1 MEAFLSRFKDIFDPG
16 TIETFRGPASLYG
29 GFLVGFL
36 WGITMQ
42 KGRVCKYDVVSSLF
56 RFQDFTIFRVG
67 TWVILTGMLLIFT
80 FKDLGLAELYVPKTV
95 MLPQLLGGLLF
106 GAAVAINGYCPGTA
120 AVALGEGSLDA
131 IPSIAGMIAGS
142 VIYAEFFHDMWQNT
156 FLKIGDIGRVTFY
169 ELLHVNHWLVI
180 VPVALMFLMGSIGF
194 TMFDW
199 FLQLAGRLLNYYDE
213 VTASFEKIVADSS
226 TRIPPLFTRIKRFV
240 KDMGDSIKK
249 E

>member
-1 MEAFLSRFKDIFDPG
+1 MEAFLSRFKDIFDPE
-16 TIETFRGPASLYG
+16 TIEAFRGPASLYG
-29 GFLVGFL
+29 GFFVGFL
-36 WGITMQ
+36 WGIVMQ

-67 TWVILTGMLLIFT
+67 TWVILSGMLLIFT

-95 MLPQLLGGLLF
+95 VLPQLLGGLLF
-106 GAAVAINGYCPGTA
+106 GAAVAIMGYCPGTA

-142 VIYAEFFHDMWQNT
+142 VIYAEFFYDMWQDT
-156 FLKIGDIGRVTFY
+156 FLKIGDMGRVTFY

-199 FLQLAGRLLNYYDE
+199 FLQLGGRLLNYYDE
-213 VTASFEKIVADSS
+213 VTASFEKIVSDSS
-226 TRIPPLFTRIKRFV
+226 TRIPPLLTKIKRFM